1 MEKRKYNALNHA
13 QVMKRDD
20 ALINYLYNHKGVEN
34 CVSSKEIAE
43 YITAQGYPLKINTV
57 HGVVARLVTE
67 KHLPVCSYNA
77 NGYYW
82 AASKNDIK
90 IAIADLESRI
100 NAMQERANALKAFL
114 FE

>member
-1 MEKRKYNALNHA
+1 MEKRKYNRFDAA
-13 QVMKRDD
+13 QTMARDNVL
-20 ALINYLYNHKGVEN
+20 AEYLYNHKGVQN

-57 HGVVARLVTE
+57 HGIVTRLVME